1 MTTVPSP
8 VGPISVTMAQQGDTA
23 KDLVGRRHHSQH
35 AADLYLQSGVLHTQN
50 CRGYYNQP
58 TLVTV
63 LARAR
68 AKQLKYFLGKG
79 HTVMTL
85 ARQGTYSAVALATR
99 QGGNDG
105 GQNC

>member
-35 AADLYLQSGVLHTQN
+35 AADLYLQAGDDNNQLSPGVLHTQN

-58 TLVTV
+58 SLVTV

-68 AKQLKYFLGKG
+68 ATQLKYF
-79 HTVMTL
+79 
-85 ARQGTYSAVALATR
+85 
-99 QGGNDG
+99 
-105 GQNC
+105 